1 MTLKELRLRSLHLLE
16 SSLRTDVSLFHM
28 GSFFLFGIFIAF
40 LLGGFFAGIEVGFIS
55 LNRLTVE
62 LRKKQRSKSATTL
75 SQFLDEPSKFIYAMN
90 IGIVIMLVI
99 YGLFVDELLTPLWLM
114 TESYLLDDLIPYFL
128 YIRILFD
135 LVVAAAAFLFYF
147 FFSRALFGSKSD
159 TLMFFLTPV
168 FSFFYKLFQPLANKF
183 VQLSEWILENIINVH
198 VRKSKHAF
206 TRLELENFIQPRDE
220 KANESQELNKEL
232 FENAL
237 TLPYVKVRQCLVP
250 RKEIEAIQINESIET
265 LKKKFVETNLSK
277 LIVYDKNIDSI
288 LGYVHQ
294 LSLFKNPISIQSIL
308 YTIPTVPESMTAS
321 DLMNRLIKERKSMA
335 WVVDEFGGTSG
346 IVTMEDLLE
355 ELFGE
360 IKDEYD
366 TEELIEREISENE
379 FEFSGRLSVD
389 ELNEKYKLSLD
400 MNDSETL
407 SGFIIHYNESI
418 PKVKERIVIGKF
430 EFEILEVTDTR
441 IELVRVKKSL

>member
-1 MTLKELRLRSLHLLE
+1 MTLKELRLRSLHWLD
-16 SSLRTDVSLFHM
+16 SSFRTDVSLLHM

-75 SQFLDEPSKFIYAMN
+75 SQFLDEPAKFIYAMN

-128 YIRILFD
+128 YIRIFFD

-168 FSFFYKLFQPLANKF
+168 FSFFYRLFQPLADKF
-183 VQLSEWILENIINVH
+183 VELSEWILENLINVH

-250 RKEIEAIQINESIET
+250 RKEIESVHINESIEA

-277 LIVYDKNIDSI
+277 LVVYDKNIDNI

-294 LSLFKNPISIQSIL
+294 LSLFKTPISIQSIL

-366 TEELIEREISENE
+366 TEELIEREISDNE
-379 FEFSGRLSVD
+379 FEFSGRLSID
-389 ELNEKYKLSLD
+389 ELNEKYKLGLD

-430 EFEILEVTDTR
+430 EFEILEVTETR

>member
-1 MTLKELRLRSLHLLE
+1 MTLKELQQKSLHWLE
-16 SSLRTDVSLFHM
+16 TSLRTDVSLLHM

-62 LRKKQRSKSATTL
+62 LRKKQRSKSAATL

-90 IGIVIMLVI
+90 VGIVIMLVI

-135 LVVAAAAFLFYF
+135 LVVAAAAFLLYF

-168 FSFFYKLFQPLANKF
+168 FSFFYRFFQPLANKF
-183 VQLSEWILENIINVH
+183 VLLSEWILENLINVH

-220 KANESQELNKEL
+220 KAIESQELNKEL

-250 RKEIEAIQINESIET
+250 RKEIEAIQIHESIES
-265 LKKKFVETNLSK
+265 LKTRFIDTNLSK
-277 LIVYDKNIDSI
+277 LVVYDKNIDTV

-294 LSLFKNPISIQSIL
+294 LSLFKNPTSIQSIL
-308 YTIPTVPESMTAS
+308 HTIPTVPESMTAA
-321 DLMNRLIKERKSMA
+321 DLMNLLLKERKSMA
-335 WVVDEFGGTSG
+335 WVVDEFGGTAG

-366 TEELIEREISENE
+366 TEELIEKMINE
-379 FEFSGRLSVD
+379 HEYIFSGRLRVD
-389 ELNEKYKLSLD
+389 ELNEKYSLGLE

-407 SGFIIHYNESI
+407 SGFIIHHNESI
-418 PKVKERIVIGKF
+418 PKVNDRIVIGKF
-430 EFEILEVTDTR
+430 EFVILEVTDTR
-441 IELVRVKKSL
+441 IEIVKVIKSL

>member
-1 MTLKELRLRSLHLLE
+1 MTSKELLQRSLHWLD
-16 SSLRTDVSLFHM
+16 SSLRTDVSLLRM

-75 SQFLDEPSKFIYAMN
+75 SQFLDEPAKFIYAMN

-99 YGLFVDELLTPLWLM
+99 YGLFVDELLSPLWLM
-114 TESYLLDDLIPYFL
+114 TESYLLDGLIPYFL

-168 FSFFYKLFQPLANKF
+168 FSFFYRLFQPLAEKF
-183 VQLSEWILENIINVH
+183 VQLSEWILENLINVH

-250 RKEIEAIQINESIET
+250 RKEIESIHVNESIEA

-277 LIVYDKNIDSI
+277 LVVYDKNIDHI

-294 LSLFKNPISIQSIL
+294 LSLFKNPLSIQSIL

-366 TEELIEREISENE
+366 TEELIEREINENE
-379 FEFSGRLSVD
+379 FEFSGRLSID
-389 ELNEKYKLSLD
+389 ELNEKYKLGLD

>member
-1 MTLKELRLRSLHLLE
+1 
-16 SSLRTDVSLFHM
+16 M

-75 SQFLDEPSKFIYAMN
+75 SQFLDEPAKFIYAMN

-99 YGLFVDELLTPLWLM
+99 YGLFVDELLSPLWLM

-168 FSFFYKLFQPLANKF
+168 FSFFYRLFQPLADKF
-183 VQLSEWILENIINVH
+183 VQLSEWILENLINVH

-250 RKEIEAIQINESIET
+250 RKEIESIHVNESIEA

-277 LIVYDKNIDSI
+277 LVVYDKNIDHI

-294 LSLFKNPISIQSIL
+294 LSLFKNPLSIQSIL

-366 TEELIEREISENE
+366 TEELIEREMNENE
-379 FEFSGRLSVD
+379 FEFSGRLRID
-389 ELNEKYKLSLD
+389 ELNEKYKLGLD

>member
-1 MTLKELRLRSLHLLE
+1 MTLKELQLRSLHLLE

-159 TLMFFLTPV
+159 TLMFFSYTGI
-168 FSFFYKLFQPLANKF
+168 F
-183 VQLSEWILENIINVH
+183 IL
-198 VRKSKHAF
+198 
-206 TRLELENFIQPRDE
+206 L
-220 KANESQELNKEL
+220 
-232 FENAL
+232 
-237 TLPYVKVRQCLVP
+237 
-250 RKEIEAIQINESIET
+250 
-265 LKKKFVETNLSK
+265 
-277 LIVYDKNIDSI
+277 
-288 LGYVHQ
+288 
-294 LSLFKNPISIQSIL
+294 
-308 YTIPTVPESMTAS
+308 
-321 DLMNRLIKERKSMA
+321 
-335 WVVDEFGGTSG
+335 
-346 IVTMEDLLE
+346 
-355 ELFGE
+355 
-360 IKDEYD
+360 
-366 TEELIEREISENE
+366 
-379 FEFSGRLSVD
+379 
-389 ELNEKYKLSLD
+389 
-400 MNDSETL
+400 
-407 SGFIIHYNESI
+407 
-418 PKVKERIVIGKF
+418 
-430 EFEILEVTDTR
+430 
-441 IELVRVKKSL
+441 

>member
-1 MTLKELRLRSLHLLE
+1 
-16 SSLRTDVSLFHM
+16 
-28 GSFFLFGIFIAF
+28 
-40 LLGGFFAGIEVGFIS
+40 
-55 LNRLTVE
+55 
-62 LRKKQRSKSATTL
+62 
-75 SQFLDEPSKFIYAMN
+75 
-90 IGIVIMLVI
+90 
-99 YGLFVDELLTPLWLM
+99 
-114 TESYLLDDLIPYFL
+114 
-128 YIRILFD
+128 
-135 LVVAAAAFLFYF
+135 
-147 FFSRALFGSKSD
+147 
-159 TLMFFLTPV
+159 
-168 FSFFYKLFQPLANKF
+168 
-183 VQLSEWILENIINVH
+183 VH

-250 RKEIEAIQINESIET
+250 RKEIESIHVNESIEA

-277 LIVYDKNIDSI
+277 LVVYDKNIDHI

-294 LSLFKNPISIQSIL
+294 LSLFKNPLSIQSIL
-308 YTIPTVPESMTAS
+308 YSIPTVPESMTAS

-366 TEELIEREISENE
+366 TEELIEREINENE
-379 FEFSGRLSVD
+379 FEFSGRLSID
-389 ELNEKYKLSLD
+389 ELNEKYKLGLD

>member
-1 MTLKELRLRSLHLLE
+1 MTSKEHQLRSLHWLD
-16 SSLRTDVSLFHM
+16 SSFRTDVSLLPM

-75 SQFLDEPSKFIYAMN
+75 SLFLDEPAKFIYAMN
-90 IGIVIMLVI
+90 IGIVVMLVI

-114 TESYLLDDLIPYFL
+114 TESYLLNDLIPYFL
-128 YIRILFD
+128 YLRILFD

-147 FFSRALFGSKSD
+147 FFSRALFASKSD

-168 FSFFYKLFQPLANKF
+168 FSFFYKFFQPLADKF
-183 VQLSEWILENIINVH
+183 VQLSEWILENLINVH
-198 VRKSKHAF
+198 VRKNKHAF
-206 TRLELENFIQPRDE
+206 TRMELENFIQPRDE

-250 RKEIEAIQINESIET
+250 RKEIESIHITESIEA

-277 LIVYDKNIDSI
+277 LVVYDKNIDTV

-294 LSLFKNPISIQSIL
+294 LSLFKNPVSIQSIL

-335 WVVDEFGGTSG
+335 WVVDEFGGTAG

-379 FEFSGRLSVD
+379 FEFSGRLSID
-389 ELNEKYKLSLD
+389 EINEKYNLGLD

-407 SGFIIHYNESI
+407 SGYIIHYNESI

-430 EFEILEVTDTR
+430 EFEILEVTETR

>member
-1 MTLKELRLRSLHLLE
+1 MILIGLQQRSLHWLD

-40 LLGGFFAGIEVGFIS
+40 LLAGFFAGIEVGFIS

-75 SQFLDEPSKFIYAMN
+75 SQFLDEPAKFIYAMN

-128 YIRILFD
+128 YIRIFFD

-168 FSFFYKLFQPLANKF
+168 FSFFYKLFQPLADKF
-183 VQLSEWILENIINVH
+183 VQMSEWILENLINVH

-220 KANESQELNKEL
+220 KANESHELNKEL

-277 LIVYDKNIDSI
+277 LVVYDKNIDNI
-288 LGYVHQ
+288 MGYVHQ

-389 ELNEKYKLSLD
+389 ELNEKYKLGLD

-407 SGFIIHYNESI
+407 SGFIIHHNEFI

>member
-1 MTLKELRLRSLHLLE
+1 MTSKELLKRSLHWLD
-16 SSLRTDVSLFHM
+16 SSLRTDVSLLRM

-75 SQFLDEPSKFIYAMN
+75 SQFLDEPAKFIYAMN

-99 YGLFVDELLTPLWLM
+99 YGLFVDELLSPLWLM

-168 FSFFYKLFQPLANKF
+168 FSFFYRLFQPLAEKY
-183 VQLSEWILENIINVH
+183 VQLSEWILENLINVH

-250 RKEIEAIQINESIET
+250 RKEIESIHVNESIEA

-277 LIVYDKNIDSI
+277 LVVYDKNIDHI

-294 LSLFKNPISIQSIL
+294 LSLFKNPLSIQSIL
-308 YTIPTVPESMTAS
+308 YSIPTVPESMTAS

-366 TEELIEREISENE
+366 TEELIEREMNENE
-379 FEFSGRLSVD
+379 FEFSGRLSID
-389 ELNEKYKLSLD
+389 ELNEKYKLGLD

>member
-1 MTLKELRLRSLHLLE
+1 MTLKEHQQRSLHWLD

-28 GSFFLFGIFIAF
+28 GSFFLFGIIIAF

-75 SQFLDEPSKFIYAMN
+75 SQFLDEPAKFIYAMN
-90 IGIVIMLVI
+90 IGIVIMLVV

-114 TESYLLDDLIPYFL
+114 TESYLLDDLVPYFL

-135 LVVAAAAFLFYF
+135 LVVAAAAFLLYF

-168 FSFFYKLFQPLANKF
+168 FSFFYKLFQPLADKF
-183 VQLSEWILENIINVH
+183 VQLSEWILENLINVH
-198 VRKSKHAF
+198 VRKNKHAF

-250 RKEIEAIQINESIET
+250 RKEIEAIQINESIER
-265 LKKKFVETNLSK
+265 LKNRFIETNLSK
-277 LIVYDKNIDSI
+277 LVVYDKNIDNI

-308 YTIPTVPESMTAS
+308 YSIPTVPESMTAS

-389 ELNEKYKLSLD
+389 ELNEKYKLGLD
-400 MNDSETL
+400 MNNSETL
-407 SGFIIHYNESI
+407 SGFIIHHNESI
-418 PKVKERIVIGKF
+418 PKVRERIVIGKF